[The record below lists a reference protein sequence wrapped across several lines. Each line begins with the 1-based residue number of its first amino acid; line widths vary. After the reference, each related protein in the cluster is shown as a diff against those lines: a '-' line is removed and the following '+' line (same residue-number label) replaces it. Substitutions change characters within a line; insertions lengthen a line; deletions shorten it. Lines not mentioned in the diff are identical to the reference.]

1 MPGARG
7 GEGWACA
14 FWFCRFAA
22 DGAVTRTAR
31 RQICTDPS
39 EAGWQLGGGGGG
51 GVDVVFVEWPDGG
64 AAAAALALSR
74 DGAGGGRGGVGV
86 IGVTAGGDGASAAA
100 AAGAGLAATVGKP
113 LDRGRVRIGSFLYLF
128 TAVLGFGC
136 SSAVSSLDAEK
147 GRPRECGQSSC
158 TLLKCCKVLGIF
170 VAEMSLVSKRVP
182 QPLDRL

>member
-1 MPGARG
+1 M
-7 GEGWACA
+7 
-14 FWFCRFAA
+14 
-22 DGAVTRTAR
+22 
-31 RQICTDPS
+31 
-39 EAGWQLGGGGGG
+39 
-51 GVDVVFVEWPDGG
+51 DVVFVEWPASGA
-64 AAAAALALSR
+64 AAAAALAAAR

-100 AAGAGLAATVGKP
+100 AAEAGLAATVGKP

-136 SSAVSSLDAEK
+136 SSAVSSLDAPLWEK